1 MPANHEPQ
9 VPKIPIFCRRFYST
23 SDGYFNG
30 TVISGLQMA
39 LNRVNNT
46 FQNESN
52 NLNPCLDLME
62 QYLCHYYFPLCNVT
76 TGEIIPVCSS
86 SCALLRNNEDC
97 SDLLEITNE
106 EIERDNVSLPG
117 DMCIQTYRND
127 VNAPRISTNCIS
139 IEG

>member
-1 MPANHEPQ
+1 VPANHDSQ
-9 VPKIPIFCRRFYST
+9 IPRFCCRFYSA

-30 TVISGLQMA
+30 SVISGLQMA

-46 FQNESN
+46 FQSDSN

-62 QYLCHYYFPLCNVT
+62 QYLCYYYFPLCNVT

-97 SDLLEITNE
+97 SHLLKITNE
-106 EIERDNVSLPG
+106 EIEWDNVSLPG
-117 DMCIQTYRND
+117 DMCTQTYRNYA
-127 VNAPRISTNCIS
+127 NAPQISTNCIS